1 MLSWEKKEKGSI
13 ISHMETKSIHTY
25 IRNRYKLIDIENRLL
40 VTRGTGWGLGEM
52 GKLFHLNELN
62 KTNKAYS

>member
-25 IRNRYKLIDIENRLL
+25 IRNRYKLIYKLIDIENRLL

-52 GKLFHLNELN
+52 GKLFQF
-62 KTNKAYS
+62 K